1 MNLVGALLAAMS
13 LSIGFVM
20 PMPKVSP
27 VVEPLPPTSVIAY
40 QGDASAVVQWEASE
54 SPSVFSYTVVAS
66 PGGASA
72 TVAAPA
78 TEAVV
83 TGLVNGVVYSFTVTA
98 INAEGPSNPSWVT
111 NSVTP
116 EPTAS
121 GYLVADA
128 VDVAYL
134 GHSPGFGAVPS
145 NLNAPIVGVAA
156 APDGLGNWLVGA
168 DGGVFSFGDARF
180 FGSTG
185 SLRLNAPIVGM
196 AATPDGGGYWLVGAD
211 GGVFSFGDA
220 RFFGSTTSLKLN
232 APIVGMAADPLDG
245 GYWLVAADGGV
256 FAFGHAPFYGAA
268 TALLL
273 STRIVGIAA
282 TIIGPS

>member
-1 MNLVGALLAAMS
+1 
-13 LSIGFVM
+13 M
-20 PMPKVSP
+20 PTPKVSS
-27 VVEPLPPTSVIAY
+27 VVEPLPPTNVTAH
-40 QGDASAVVQWEASE
+40 QGDASAEVQWEASE

-121 GYLVADA
+121 GYQVADA
-128 VDVAYL
+128 VGDVAYL
-134 GHSPGFGAVPS
+134 GHSPGFGPTIPS

-156 APDGLGNWLVGA
+156 APDSLGNWLVGA

-185 SLRLNAPIVGM
+185 SL
-196 AATPDGGGYWLVGAD
+196 
-211 GGVFSFGDA
+211 
-220 RFFGSTTSLKLN
+220 KLN
-232 APIVGMAADPLDG
+232 GASEISG
-245 GYWLVAADGGV
+245 GKR
-256 FAFGHAPFYGAA
+256 
-268 TALLL
+268 T
-273 STRIVGIAA
+273 
-282 TIIGPS
+282 